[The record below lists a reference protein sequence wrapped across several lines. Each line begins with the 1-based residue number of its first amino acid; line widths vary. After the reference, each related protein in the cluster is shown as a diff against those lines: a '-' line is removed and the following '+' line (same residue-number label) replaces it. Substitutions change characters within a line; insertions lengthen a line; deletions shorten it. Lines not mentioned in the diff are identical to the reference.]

1 MYKLI
6 IPRSV
11 ENDLKKLPPQVQRK
25 IVLKHLPAVQA
36 NPQQG
41 KFLQKQFRKL
51 RKYRLSYL
59 GTEYRIVYKVSESV
73 KLITIIMI
81 GSRENFYERLKRRL

>member
-6 IPRSV
+6 VPRSV
-11 ENDLKKLPPQVQRK
+11 ENDLKKLPSQLQRK
-25 IVLKHLPAVQA
+25 IASKHLPAIQA
-36 NPQQG
+36 NPDQG

-81 GSRENFYERLKRRL
+81 GSRENFYERLKQRL

>member
-6 IPRSV
+6 IPRSA
-11 ENDLKKLPPQVQRK
+11 ESDLKKLPSQLQK
-25 IVLKHLPAVQA
+25 EIVFRHLPVIQA
-36 NPQQG
+36 NPHQG

-59 GTEYRIVYKVSESV
+59 GTEYRIAYKISESV